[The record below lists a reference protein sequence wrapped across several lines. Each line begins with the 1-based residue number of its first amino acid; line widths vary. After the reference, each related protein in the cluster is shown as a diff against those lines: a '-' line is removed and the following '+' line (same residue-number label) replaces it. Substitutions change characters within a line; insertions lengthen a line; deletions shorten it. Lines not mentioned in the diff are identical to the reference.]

1 VHALS
6 AEATELV
13 KLDLCLARGLNYYTG
28 MIVEV
33 GTTAVKMGSI
43 GGGGRYDHLTDL
55 FGVKGISGVGISFGV
70 DRIYDVIEEL
80 NAFPETIYTDT
91 QVLLLN
97 TGKEFETDNIE
108 VLKALRVAGIRA
120 EHYADTNK
128 IDKQF
133 KYANKRAIPF
143 VIIIAEQEKAS
154 QTISIKNLGTGV
166 QEALSIAQIIQTIQ
180 S

>member
-1 VHALS
+1 
-6 AEATELV
+6 
-13 KLDLCLARGLNYYTG
+13 
-28 MIVEV
+28 
-33 GTTAVKMGSI
+33 
-43 GGGGRYDHLTDL
+43 L

-120 EHYADTNK
+120 EYYADTNK

-133 KYANKRAIPF
+133 KYANKRAIPY

-154 QTISIKNLGTGV
+154 QTISIKNLETGV
-166 QEALSIAQIIQTIQ
+166 QEALSIAQIVQTIQ